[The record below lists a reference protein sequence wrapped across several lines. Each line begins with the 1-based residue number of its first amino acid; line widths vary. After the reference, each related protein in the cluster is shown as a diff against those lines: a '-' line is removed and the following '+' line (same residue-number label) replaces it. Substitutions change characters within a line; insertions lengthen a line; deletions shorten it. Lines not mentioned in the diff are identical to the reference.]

1 MFATARSDFLA
12 QQAKPALAGNP
23 VPARLRALE
32 VFTEI
37 FVHTHCA
44 RRLRVL
50 SKMKS
55 DARFSEFFV
64 APEVS
69 TRSESLVMD
78 MRNSLC
84 NVTQLSLDIKM
95 FKLYGVHR
103 FVCFN

>member
-1 MFATARSDFLA
+1 MFATAGSDFLA

-37 FVHTHCA
+37 FDA
-44 RRLRVL
+44 YSLRE
-50 SKMKS
+50 KA
-55 DARFSEFFV
+55 ARFVKDEVRQILEFFV